1 MKKIY
6 SNFLNS
12 INGLREVLKENSFI
26 LEIIGGLFLIP
37 FLIIVETDSLIKLL
51 IIVIYFILL
60 AFEIIN
66 TSIEKISDKIKNDF
80 DLDIKIIKDMSS
92 AVFIVLLILIFS
104 NFKHYKFLDN
114 ENLINFYTIIISAL
128 ILFI

>member
-12 INGLREVLKENSFI
+12 INGLREALKENSFI

-37 FLIIVETDSLIKLL
+37 FLIIVETDRL
-51 IIVIYFILL
+51 IIVIYFLLL

-66 TSIEKISDKIKNDF
+66 TSIEKISDKIKKDF

-92 AVFIVLLILIFS
+92 AAVFIVLLVLIF
-104 NFKHYKFLDN
+104 LV
-114 ENLINFYTIIISAL
+114 IISL
-128 ILFI
+128 I

>member
-51 IIVIYFILL
+51 IIVIYFLLL

-92 AVFIVLLILIFS
+92 AAVFIVLLVLIF
-104 NFKHYKFLDN
+104 LV
-114 ENLINFYTIIISAL
+114 IISL
-128 ILFI
+128 I

>member
-26 LEIIGGLFLIP
+26 LEIIGGLLLIP
-37 FLIIVETDSLIKLL
+37 FLIIVETDSFIKLL

-92 AVFIVLLILIFS
+92 AAVFIVLLVLIF
-104 NFKHYKFLDN
+104 LV
-114 ENLINFYTIIISAL
+114 IISL
-128 ILFI
+128 I

>member
-92 AVFIVLLILIFS
+92 AAVFIVLLVLIF
-104 NFKHYKFLDN
+104 L
-114 ENLINFYTIIISAL
+114 LIISL
-128 ILFI
+128 I

>member
-26 LEIIGGLFLIP
+26 LEIIGGLLLIP

-92 AVFIVLLILIFS
+92 AAVFIVLLVLIF
-104 NFKHYKFLDN
+104 L
-114 ENLINFYTIIISAL
+114 IIISL
-128 ILFI
+128 IW